1 MPCLRV
7 FINVYAEKT
16 VLNTFLKE
24 ASAMLAKELRKPER
38 WLSMMNPFISS
49 YVTVSCI
56 ANQAILWGGQDV
68 PCAQIYL
75 MSLGGLNGNVNS
87 KISSKMASLL
97 EKYFRIPSDH
107 YYIHFIEAEGS
118 MIGYDGATF

>member
-1 MPCLRV
+1 
-7 FINVYAEKT
+7 
-16 VLNTFLKE
+16 
-24 ASAMLAKELRKPER
+24 
-38 WLSMMNPFISS
+38 MMNSFISS